1 MQNQH
6 QKEKRKPDVTI
17 DADDKKRSRSDRFGF
32 GMEGLAKDPDFKA
45 KLAAKMQDL
54 LKIEPCD
61 LLLICFC
68 PRSAPPGDRDA

>member
-1 MQNQH
+1 MLNQH

-45 KLAAKMQDL
+45 KLAARAARFA
-54 LKIEPCD
+54 EN
-61 LLLICFC
+61 
-68 PRSAPPGDRDA
+68 